1 MDNIQLNNI
10 FRKLQGEVIMT
21 QQGNFEELADQKIYN
36 NHANIV
42 VHCGN
47 VIMAKEFK
55 NFLVD
60 DYNKDILRFLLYYFN
75 NNKLAESVF
84 PKENYKISKNLM
96 LCGQVGVGKTMLMQV
111 FEKYLRITNNPNAF
125 YNLSVTQMIN
135 YYKMHNHLDRY
146 TYNEQGSDNYEG
158 NPVNVC
164 LNDIGLQTHLH
175 FGTDTKVMVT
185 DFFLARNEIWSQ
197 QRKFAHITTN
207 LTPSEIKNYFD
218 DGVGRLADRFKTYN
232 VINLKG
238 ESRR

>member
-1 MDNIQLNNI
+1 
-10 FRKLQGEVIMT
+10 MT
-21 QQGNFEELADQKIYN
+21 QRGNFEDLADQKIYN
-36 NHANIV
+36 THANIV

-55 NFLVD
+55 AFLVD

-75 NNKLAESVF
+75 NNQLAETVF
-84 PKENYKISKNLM
+84 PNERYKISNNLM
-96 LCGQVGVGKTMLMQV
+96 LCGEVGVGKTMLMQV
-111 FEKYLRITNNPNAF
+111 FEKYLHITNNPNAF

-146 TYNEQGSDNYEG
+146 TYNETGSERYEG

-175 FGTDTKVMVT
+175 FGTDTKVLVT
-185 DFFLARNEIWSQ
+185 DFFHARNEIWAQ
-197 QRKFAHITTN
+197 QGKFAHITTN
-207 LTPSEIKNYFD
+207 LTPSELKEYFN
-218 DGVGRLADRFKTYN
+218 DGVGRLTDRFKTYN